1 MRHAEGGAFGAG
13 KKAADF
19 LKNCVKNGFR
29 TDFSQNC
36 DKKLD
41 RKAQLLYL
49 APPFPD
55 NISTTKE
62 KSCVLYL
69 YVKENRSTAL

>member
-1 MRHAEGGAFGAG
+1 MGYGVEFFNERKNDEIR
-13 KKAADF
+13 DF
-19 LKNCVKNGFR
+19 L
-29 TDFSQNC
+29 QNC

-49 APPFPD
+49 ACPFPD

>member
-1 MRHAEGGAFGAG
+1 M
-13 KKAADF
+13 
-19 LKNCVKNGFR
+19 R
-29 TDFSQNC
+29 TDFLQNC

-49 APPFPD
+49 ACPFPD